1 MTYDGPVR
9 RSRELERVLGLPQ
22 REIDFDSPVLRDLAL
37 AWSRQLLNDAG
48 KRELERV
55 LGLPEARRNAE
66 LDRFAQP
73 RNKGGE
79 GCPLIMS
86 TDQAVMLYES
96 LGPEHVPTKAC
107 AGLFASAG
115 VGKGKTLATYLLP
128 LVHGAQR
135 PVLLVPGA
143 ARGPTDAKFA
153 DLARYWLAPRPMPQV
168 ISYQLLSSPTS
179 GPDLLDKLQPDFLIA
194 DEAHKLKNPRTGAT
208 KRVGRW
214 MARKPHTTF
223 CAMSGTAWRK
233 SLRNSA
239 HLIIW
244 ALKHG
249 APVPLTWL
257 DLSEWCDALDLEDGK
272 PRDPGALLE
281 FCEGERPSHFDT
293 YSKRLTAAKE
303 GFKRRLLSTPGFIQ
317 TETHS
322 CDQPL
327 YIRFLKAPDDPILDA
342 EFYRFRKSDTTL
354 DGWDVSDGLSK
365 LRHGE
370 EISAGFFY
378 KWVPRP
384 PKTYLDAR
392 HDAMVAVREYIK
404 ASARSLMPL
413 DTTAQV
419 YQFHGNDEAL
429 QKWRAIE
436 DDPNGFK
443 PKTEAQPITAS
454 VLGYAAAWLKANGPA
469 LVWVRHEYVGQ
480 ALSGMTGVPYFAA
493 GGKDPHG
500 RHILKHDP
508 KKSAILSLRA
518 NMLELNLQ
526 AWNRNLVICP
536 PPDAPSWEQGI
547 CGRTHRQGQDRAVFV
562 DVIISCAEN
571 LRAIEAAHAE
581 ATWGEQAT
589 GQPQKLL
596 IANYDWT
603 HCPVGELRKLPADHP
618 SRSRWND

>member
-1 MTYDGPVR
+1 VSYDGPVL
-9 RSRELERVLGLPQ
+9 RSPELERVLGLPQ

-55 LGLPEARRNAE
+55 LGLPEAKRRAE

-86 TDQAVMLYES
+86 SAQAVILYEA
-96 LGPEHVPTKAC
+96 LGPEHMPSKAC
-107 AGLFASAG
+107 AGVFASAG
-115 VGKGKTLATYLLP
+115 VGIGKTLCTYALS
-128 LVHGAQR
+128 LVLGAAR

-143 ARGPTDAKFA
+143 AREPTDVKFA

-168 ISYQLLSSPTS
+168 VSYQLLSSPTS
-179 GPDLLDKLQPDFLIA
+179 GPDLLDKLQPDLIIA

-208 KRVGRW
+208 KRVGRY
-214 MARKPHTTF
+214 MARHPSTTF
-223 CAMSGTAWRK
+223 CAMTGTAWRK
-233 SLRNSA
+233 SIRNSA

-249 APVPLTWL
+249 APVPLTYI
-257 DLSEWCDALDLEDGK
+257 DLIEWCEALDLKDGK

-281 FCEGERPSHFDT
+281 FCERPSHFST
-293 YSKRLTAAKE
+293 YMERLAAAGE
-303 GFKRRLLSTPGFIQ
+303 GFKRRLLLTPGFIQ
-317 TETHS
+317 TDTHS

-327 YIRFLKAPDDPILDA
+327 HIRFQKAPDDPILDA
-342 EFYRFRKSDTTL
+342 EFYRFRSSDATR
-354 DGWDVSDGLSK
+354 DGWDVSDGLSR

-370 EISAGFFY
+370 EISCGFFY

-384 PKTYLDAR
+384 PQEYIDAR

-404 ASARSLMPL
+404 ASARTLMPL
-413 DTTAQV
+413 DTMAQV
-419 YQFHGNDEAL
+419 YQFHGDDPVL
-429 QKWRAIE
+429 RKWQEIE
-436 DDPNGFK
+436 NDPNGFK
-443 PKTEAQPITAS
+443 PNTVAEPITAS
-454 VLGYAAAWLKANGPA
+454 VLGYAAAWLRANGPA

-480 ALSGMTGVPYFAA
+480 ALSGMTGIPYFAA
-493 GGKDPHG
+493 GGKDAHG

-508 KKSAILSLRA
+508 RKSAILSLRA

-547 CGRTHRQGQDRAVFV
+547 CGRTHRQGQDKPVFV
-562 DVIISCAEN
+562 DVLIASAEN
-571 LRAIEAAHAE
+571 LHAIEAAHEE
-581 ATWGEQAT
+581 ATWGEKTT

-596 IANYDWT
+596 IAHYDWA
-603 HCPVGELRKLPADHP
+603 HFPVAELRSLPLNHP

>member
-37 AWSRQLLNDAG
+37 AWSRQLLNDVG

-55 LGLPEARRNAE
+55 LGLPEARRVAE

-86 TDQAVMLYES
+86 SAQAVILYES
-96 LGPEHVPTKAC
+96 LGPEHLPTKAC
-107 AGLFASAG
+107 AGVFASAG
-115 VGKGKTLATYLLP
+115 VGIGKTLVTFLLA
-128 LVHGAQR
+128 LVLGAER

-143 ARGPTDAKFA
+143 ARGPTDAKFS

-168 ISYQLLSSPTS
+168 VSYQLLSSPTS
-179 GPDLLDKLQPDFLIA
+179 GPDLLDKLEPDLVIA

-208 KRVGRW
+208 RRVGRY
-214 MARKPHTTF
+214 MARHPRTTF
-223 CAMSGTAWRK
+223 CAMTGTAWRK
-233 SLRNSA
+233 SIRNSA

-249 APVPLTWL
+249 APVPLTYM
-257 DLSEWCDALDLEDGK
+257 DLLEWCEALDLKDGK

-281 FCEGERPSHFDT
+281 FFEGEKSHFDT
-293 YSKRLTAAKE
+293 YAKRIAAATE
-303 GFKRRLLSTPGFIQ
+303 GFKRRLLSTPGLVQ
-317 TETHS
+317 TDMHS
-322 CDQPL
+322 CTQPL
-327 YIRFLKAPDDPILDA
+327 HIRFLKLPDDPILDA
-342 EFYRFRKSDTTL
+342 EFYRFRKTDATR
-354 DGWDVSDGLSK
+354 DGWDVSDGLSR

-370 EISAGFFY
+370 EISCGFFY

-384 PKTYLDAR
+384 AKWWTDAR
-392 HDAMVAVREYIK
+392 HDASVAVREYIK
-404 ASARSLMPL
+404 ASSRSLMPL

-419 YQFHGNDEAL
+419 YQFHGDDESL

-436 DDPNGFK
+436 SD
-443 PKTEAQPITAS
+443 PKTPEPTTVAEPITAS
-454 VLGYAAAWLKANGPA
+454 VLGYVAAWLRANTPA
-469 LVWVRHEYVGQ
+469 LLWVRHEYVGK
-480 ALSGMTGVPYFAA
+480 ALSGMTGVPYFGA
-493 GGKDPHG
+493 GGKDQHG
-500 RHILKHDP
+500 RHILKHSP
-508 KKSAILSLRA
+508 QKSAILSLRA

-526 AWNRNLVICP
+526 AWHVNGVLCP

-562 DVIISCAEN
+562 DVFISSAEN
-571 LRAIEAAHAE
+571 LHAVEAAHVE
-581 ATWGEQAT
+581 AKWGEQRT
-589 GQPQKLL
+589 GQPHKLL
-596 IANYDWT
+596 IAHYDWT
-603 HCPVGELRKLPADHP
+603 HFPVAELRKLPHDHP